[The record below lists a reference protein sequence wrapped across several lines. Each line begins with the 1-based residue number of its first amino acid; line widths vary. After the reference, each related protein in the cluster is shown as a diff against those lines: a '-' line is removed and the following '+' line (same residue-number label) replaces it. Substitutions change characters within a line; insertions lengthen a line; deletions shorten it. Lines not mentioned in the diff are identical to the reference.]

1 MAETIGFKKNNQEQS
16 LPISYIRR
24 VRGLYFVFILL
35 AFFANVNSNKIF
47 AQDTVVRSPETLPI
61 EPKEVHSPRKATTLA
76 LILPG
81 SGQIYNRKYWKVP
94 IVYAGFAACIY
105 FISFNHKYYKDYN
118 EAYDWSAVTSKT
130 VYPPIPVNI
139 FYPIPPPPNEYAIK
153 YSSDDLK
160 QFRDYYR
167 RNLEISYIAT
177 GLWYILTVV
186 DATVDANFFDY
197 DIGNDL
203 TLNVKP
209 WMPVVG
215 TTTSYG
221 VAGGLN
227 LTMRF

>member
-1 MAETIGFKKNNQEQS
+1 VADTIGFKKNKQEQS
-16 LPISYIRR
+16 LPISYLQR

-35 AFFANVNSNKIF
+35 AFFANVSGNKIF
-47 AQDTVVRSPETLPI
+47 AQDTAVTALKTLPI

-105 FISFNHKYYKDYN
+105 FISFNHKNYKDYN
-118 EAYDWSAVTSKT
+118 DAYEWSSVTSKT

-139 FYPIPPPPNEYAIK
+139 FYPIPPPPNEYATK
-153 YSSDDLK
+153 YSSDELK

-167 RNLEISYIAT
+167 RNLEVSYIAT

-186 DATVDANFFDY
+186 DATVDAHFFDY

-215 TTTSYG
+215 TITSFG